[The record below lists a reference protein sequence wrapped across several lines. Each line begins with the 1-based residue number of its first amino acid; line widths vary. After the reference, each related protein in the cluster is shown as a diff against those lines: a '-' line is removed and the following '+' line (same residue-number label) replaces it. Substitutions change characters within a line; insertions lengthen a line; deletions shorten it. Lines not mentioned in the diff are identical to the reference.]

1 MMSRRR
7 HPAGPP
13 IPVHRKEH
21 QRRHEQRAD
30 DERVHERRRDEHEAE
45 LVQHWRVAQ
54 EQLQAQHATSAVSD
68 ACPPYRKTLEC
79 KTRAGDN
86 TRGFKSTQQ
95 PQVHDCLALRT
106 EENAMAM
113 MQPAVVMVVLC
124 FPTARRI
131 DASVL

>member
-1 MMSRRR
+1 MSV
-7 HPAGPP
+7 AYVSGPP

-21 QRRHEQRAD
+21 QRRHEKRAD

-68 ACPPYRKTLEC
+68 ACPPDRKTLEC

-86 TRGFKSTQQ
+86 TRGFKSTQHPNFAHFPPFFARSLQ
-95 PQVHDCLALRT
+95 ENKDDAVEWRLR
-106 EENAMAM
+106 
-113 MQPAVVMVVLC
+113 
-124 FPTARRI
+124 
-131 DASVL
+131 